1 MTGKTFT
8 IDLGQIMDEAFKAF
22 EQFGESIGHEA
33 RHAAEHAQRMA
44 EACGGRG
51 PFCDCYPGYLYPPA
65 NVYLTPE
72 KQLVLELA
80 LAGFNEKDVSVQ
92 FRGDYLV
99 FSAKAPEA
107 AAPDERTQYF
117 KRRLRLR
124 DVDEQR
130 YFVPADR
137 FDQAAS
143 QATFANGLLRIV
155 VPPREAAAAAE
166 GIRINI
172 RTDEAR

>member
-1 MTGKTFT
+1 MPPSTYV
-8 IDLGQIMDEAFKAF
+8 
-22 EQFGESIGHEA
+22 A
-33 RHAAEHAQRMA
+33 RPRRAGA
-44 EACGGRG
+44 GGRSATAT
-51 PFCDCYPGYLYPPA
+51 PGYLYPPA

-72 KQLVLELA
+72 KQLVIELA
-80 LAGFNEKDVSVQ
+80 LAGFNEKDVRVQ
-92 FRGDYLV
+92 FKGDYLV

-117 KRRLRLR
+117 KRRLRMR

-143 QATFANGLLRIV
+143 QATFRNGLLRIV
-155 VPPREAAAAAE
+155 VPPRESPATAD
-166 GIRINI
+166 GITIDI
-172 RTDEAR
+172 RTEGAT